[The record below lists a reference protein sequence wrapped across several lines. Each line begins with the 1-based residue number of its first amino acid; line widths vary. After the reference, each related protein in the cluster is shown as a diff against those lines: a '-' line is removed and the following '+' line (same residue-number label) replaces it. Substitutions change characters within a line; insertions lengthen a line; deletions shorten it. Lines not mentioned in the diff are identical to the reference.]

1 MIDHSRCGKREKF
14 KADTAQ
20 AHSHGAARS
29 IQAWPRPLGSRS
41 GNVDEAAAAPAHPL
55 ADRVRLALTPYGAVL
70 GCNRCSTSSTGFAN
84 GLHSAG
90 SPSQD
95 TRAVGSQSVARKAN
109 LLSGSGKVFSALG
122 AAGWRSTY
130 RVPEDRY
137 CRGHER
143 GTDKDG
149 QRRSPRA
156 TAATSKLP
164 SDWASH
170 CNGEDGV
177 RRAR

>member
-1 MIDHSRCGKREKF
+1 MIDHSRCGEREKF
-14 KADTAQ
+14 KPNTARAD
-20 AHSHGAARS
+20 SHGAARL

-41 GNVDEAAAAPAHPL
+41 VDADEAAAAPAHL
-55 ADRVRLALTPYGAVL
+55 SADRVRLALTPYGAVL
-70 GCNRCSTSSTGFAN
+70 GCNRCSTSSIGFAN

-95 TRAVGSQSVARKAN
+95 THAVGSQSGAHKAN
-109 LLSGSGKVFSALG
+109 LLSGSGKVFSALE
-122 AAGWRSTY
+122 AAGWRSRY
-130 RVPEDRY
+130 RAPEHRY

-156 TAATSKLP
+156 TAATSRLP
-164 SDWASH
+164 SDSTSH
-170 CNGEDGV
+170 SNGEDGV